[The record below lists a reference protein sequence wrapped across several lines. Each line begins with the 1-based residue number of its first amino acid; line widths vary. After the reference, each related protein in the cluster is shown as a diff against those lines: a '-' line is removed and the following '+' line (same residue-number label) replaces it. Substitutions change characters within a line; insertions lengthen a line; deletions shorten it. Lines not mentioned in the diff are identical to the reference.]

1 MKITQGK
8 PGSGVSFIGCRVGQT
23 AEEALREK
31 EARKA
36 EEKLMM
42 AEIAAQKEKAAAPPG
57 REEEKKVEEE
67 EGKDALDLS
76 KVAMIPID
84 RKLMNKEAQTALDG
98 IKGFPPIT
106 DQLSGMWAGL
116 KTQLTPQEL
125 HERVG
130 TTAALYGQTTDVC
143 YRTENANPWNPDN
156 KFSYVNRLE
165 MTKNLYD
172 GAKTQVACT
181 AFKLVQ
187 ETEARQEAERRMNL
201 ELRKDKCRGE
211 VEKAILAGVR
221 HCSKQVL
228 GEGDMNLAV
237 YQYARA
243 FLTTPGE
250 PLDPVLKEELC
261 QQLLGGNSETEEA
274 EEMEFYGTFPQFIP
288 RGVEWNIPDYE
299 DSMAGKEIK
308 GTKEVANVCV
318 MRQVRHEAPQIK
330 DPIRLGQMHR
340 MATYYV
346 QAVDSMILRE
356 DCHGEKKSPKEV
368 RAMCIGMLLEALDD
382 KPVTFNGLDPGRFE
396 KYQAAMKEAKERKE
410 KERKGKRSRTK

>member
-76 KVAMIPID
+76 KAAMIPID

-156 KFSYVNRLE
+156 KFSYFSGWSPIKPVLLTTTVFQQYGTKLSQSKHRSALQNRFPVFCAS
-165 MTKNLYD
+165 
-172 GAKTQVACT
+172 GKT
-181 AFKLVQ
+181 L
-187 ETEARQEAERRMNL
+187 
-201 ELRKDKCRGE
+201 RGE
-211 VEKAILAGVR
+211 I
-221 HCSKQVL
+221 H
-228 GEGDMNLAV
+228 EGH
-237 YQYARA
+237 
-243 FLTTPGE
+243 
-250 PLDPVLKEELC
+250 
-261 QQLLGGNSETEEA
+261 LL
-274 EEMEFYGTFPQFIP
+274 
-288 RGVEWNIPDYE
+288 
-299 DSMAGKEIK
+299 
-308 GTKEVANVCV
+308 
-318 MRQVRHEAPQIK
+318 
-330 DPIRLGQMHR
+330 L
-340 MATYYV
+340 
-346 QAVDSMILRE
+346 
-356 DCHGEKKSPKEV
+356 
-368 RAMCIGMLLEALDD
+368 
-382 KPVTFNGLDPGRFE
+382 
-396 KYQAAMKEAKERKE
+396 
-410 KERKGKRSRTK
+410 